1 MTPAPDYTERW
12 AKIGRGENI
21 APSDLSIT
29 PKFNYFTPL
38 EKAADDYVHWAQTP
52 HERVYTGFADID
64 SEMRGIAPAELCL
77 VNGYS
82 HSGKTLALLQ
92 ILVANKDKR
101 VVYFCPDEPR
111 TLTLI
116 KLACVVHGVDA
127 NQLEQ
132 QIANNDRQAISLL
145 KDTAREHFPN
155 LAVFDQTVSLLDME
169 RSLSEVSDAIG
180 DPQLIVVDYLELLTG
195 AGEDVP
201 SKANAIKAFGKRHNK
216 PLLVLHQSSRS
227 SGADG
232 KKMTI
237 SSGAYGGE
245 QQATHIIGVRRKRF
259 EIEGYIRDLQG
270 KLERSANTEKIME
283 KIESLQYE
291 LRIHM
296 DTVTLNLVKCKRPA
310 SQLLDDMD
318 FTIEYGTG
326 RLHRLD
332 TGVLPWK
339 ETRPSVDNPLEQL
352 TLAETLEDW

>member
-1 MTPAPDYTERW
+1 MAPDYTERW
-12 AKIGRGENI
+12 AKIGRGEI
-21 APSDLSIT
+21 ISPPDSLST
-29 PKFNYFTPL
+29 PKYNYYAPL
-38 EKAADDYVHWAQTP
+38 VKAADDYVHWAQTP
-52 HERVYTGFADID
+52 NERVYLGFADID
-64 SEMRGIAPAELCL
+64 EQMRGIAPSELCMI
-77 VNGYS
+77 NGYS

-92 ILVANKDKR
+92 ILSANRNKR
-101 VVYFCPDEPR
+101 VVYFCHDEPR

-132 QIANNDRQAISLL
+132 QVANNDRGAINLL
-145 KDTAREHFPN
+145 KETATEHFQN

-169 RSLSEVSDAIG
+169 RSLAEVSDVMG
-180 DPQLIVVDYLELLTG
+180 EPQLIVVDYLELITG

-216 PLLVLHQSSRS
+216 PLLVLHQSSRTA
-227 SGADG
+227 GADG
-232 KKMTI
+232 RKMTI

-259 EIEGYIRDLQG
+259 EIEGHIRDLQE
-270 KLERSANTEKIME
+270 KLERASNTEKIME

-296 DTVTLNLVKCKRPA
+296 DTLTLNLVKCKRPA
-310 SQLLDDMD
+310 SALLDDMD

-339 ETRPSVDNPLEQL
+339 EQRPSVDNPLEQL
-352 TLAETLEDW
+352 TIAEALEDW

>member
-21 APSDLSIT
+21 SPPDLSMV
-29 PKFNYFTPL
+29 PKFNYYSPL
-38 EKAADDYVHWAQTP
+38 VKAADDYVHWAQTP
-52 HERVYTGFADID
+52 NERIYLGFAEID
-64 SEMRGIAPAELCL
+64 EQMKGIAPSELCL
-77 VNGYS
+77 INGYS

-92 ILVANKDKR
+92 ILVANRDKR

-116 KLACVVHGVDA
+116 KLACVTHGLDA
-127 NQLEQ
+127 NEFEQ
-132 QIANNDRQAISLL
+132 QIASGNSASINLL
-145 KDTAREHFPN
+145 RETANEYFPN
-155 LAVFDQTVSLLDME
+155 LAVFDQTVSLIDME
-169 RSLSEVSDAIG
+169 RALAEIEIVMG
-180 DPQLIVVDYLELLTG
+180 DPQLIVVDYLDLITG
-195 AGEDVP
+195 GGEDVP
-201 SKANAIKAFGKRHNK
+201 SKANSIKAFGKRHNV
-216 PLLVLHQSSRS
+216 PLLVLHQASRT

-232 KKMTI
+232 KKQTI

-259 EIEGYIRDLQG
+259 EIEGHIRDLQE
-270 KLERSANTEKIME
+270 KLDRATNTERIIE
-283 KIESLQYE
+283 KIESLQYD

-318 FTIEYGTG
+318 FSIEYGTG
-326 RLHRLD
+326 RLHRLE

-339 ETRPSVDNPLEQL
+339 DVQPSVDNPTEQL
-352 TLAETLEDW
+352 TITDALEDW

>member
-1 MTPAPDYTERW
+1 MAPDYTERW
-12 AKIGRGENI
+12 AKIGRGEI
-21 APSDLSIT
+21 ISPPDSLST
-29 PKFNYFTPL
+29 PKYNYYAPL
-38 EKAADDYVHWAQTP
+38 VKAADDYVHWAQTP
-52 HERVYTGFADID
+52 NERVYLGFADID
-64 SEMRGIAPAELCL
+64 EQMRGIAPSELCL
-77 VNGYS
+77 INGYS

-92 ILVANKDKR
+92 ILSANRNKR

-132 QIANNDRQAISLL
+132 QVANNDRTAINLL
-145 KDTAREHFPN
+145 KETATEHFPN

-169 RSLSEVSDAIG
+169 RSLAEVSDVMG
-180 DPQLIVVDYLELLTG
+180 EPQLIVVDYLELITG

-216 PLLVLHQSSRS
+216 PLLVLHQSSRTA
-227 SGADG
+227 GADG
-232 KKMTI
+232 RKMTI

-259 EIEGYIRDLQG
+259 EIEGHIRELQE
-270 KLERSANTEKIME
+270 KLERASNTEKIME
-283 KIESLQYE
+283 KIESLQYD
-291 LRIHM
+291 LRIHK
-296 DTVTLNLVKCKRPA
+296 DTLTLNLVKCKRPA
-310 SQLLDDMD
+310 SALLDDMD

-339 ETRPSVDNPLEQL
+339 EQRPSVDNPLEQL
-352 TLAETLEDW
+352 TIAEALEDW

>member
-1 MTPAPDYTERW
+1 MAPDYTERW
-12 AKIGRGENI
+12 AKIGRGEI
-21 APSDLSIT
+21 ISPPDSLST
-29 PKFNYFTPL
+29 PKYNYYAPL
-38 EKAADDYVHWAQTP
+38 VKAADDYVHWAQTP
-52 HERVYTGFADID
+52 NERVYLGFADID
-64 SEMRGIAPAELCL
+64 EQMRGIAPSELCL
-77 VNGYS
+77 INGYS

-92 ILVANKDKR
+92 ILSANRNKR

-132 QIANNDRQAISLL
+132 QVANNDRSAINLL
-145 KDTAREHFPN
+145 KETATEHFPN

-169 RSLSEVSDAIG
+169 RSLAEVSDVMG
-180 DPQLIVVDYLELLTG
+180 EPQLIVVDYLELITG

-216 PLLVLHQSSRS
+216 PLLVLHQSSRTA
-227 SGADG
+227 GADG
-232 KKMTI
+232 RKMTI

-259 EIEGYIRDLQG
+259 EIEGHIRELQE
-270 KLERSANTEKIME
+270 KLERASNTEKIME

-296 DTVTLNLVKCKRPA
+296 DTLTLNLVKCKRPA
-310 SQLLDDMD
+310 SALLDDMD

-339 ETRPSVDNPLEQL
+339 EQRPSVDNPLEQL
-352 TLAETLEDW
+352 TIAEALEDW